1 MKRKKKYAPYVT
13 KDGLDIQ
20 KLSLAHRIQ
29 LLVTGGVDRIDPY
42 TGEKRNVWREGFVDP
57 VLYLGKPS
65 LNIAK
70 PVLEAIIDG
79 QIQQQKYNEAVHE
92 SNQVIVDGLVVGTKD
107 WVESNTYNTELS
119 NELGRSVTVKE
130 ANEILVNK
138 KERTRINKAKQD
150 IINAQEIRKIKKE
163 NPVKV
168 EDDLE
173 ISQVPK
179 KSNSSKLS
187 ISNYG
192 K

>member
-1 MKRKKKYAPYVT
+1 MTKKKYAPYVT
-13 KDGLDIQ
+13 KDGLDVQ
-20 KLSLAHRIQ
+20 KLDLFHRIQ
-29 LLVTGGVDRIDPY
+29 LLATGGIDRIDPR

-57 VLYLGKPS
+57 VLYLGKTS
-65 LNIAK
+65 VDIAK
-70 PVLEAIIDG
+70 PVLNAIIEG
-79 QIQQQKYNEAVHE
+79 QIQQQNYNEAVNE
-92 SNQVIVDGLVVGTKD
+92 SNKAISDGLVIGTKD
-107 WVESNTYNTELS
+107 WVESNTYNTKLS
-119 NELGRSVTVKE
+119 SELGRSVTVKE
-130 ANEILVNK
+130 AKEILSNK
-138 KERTRINKAKQD
+138 KERVRINKAKQD

-168 EDDLE
+168 KDDLE

>member
-1 MKRKKKYAPYVT
+1 MTKKKYAPYVT
-13 KDGLDIQ
+13 KDGLDVQ
-20 KLSLAHRIQ
+20 KLDLFHRIQ
-29 LLVTGGVDRIDPY
+29 LLATGGIDRIDPR
-42 TGEKRNVWREGFVDP
+42 TGKKRNVWREGFVDP
-57 VLYLGKPS
+57 VLYLGKTS
-65 LNIAK
+65 VDIAK
-70 PVLEAIIDG
+70 PVLNAIIEG
-79 QIQQQKYNEAVHE
+79 QIQQQNYNEAVNE
-92 SNQVIVDGLVVGTKD
+92 SNKAISDGLVIGTKD
-107 WVESNTYNTELS
+107 WVESNTYNTKLS
-119 NELGRSVTVKE
+119 SELGRSVTVKE
-130 ANEILVNK
+130 AKEILSNK
-138 KERTRINKAKQD
+138 KERVRINKAKQD

>member
-1 MKRKKKYAPYVT
+1 MTKKKYAPYVT

-20 KLSLAHRIQ
+20 KLSLPHRIQ
-29 LLVTGGVDRIDPY
+29 LLVTGGINRIDPY
-42 TGEKRNVWREGFVDP
+42 TGAQRNIWREGFVDP
-57 VLYLGKPS
+57 VIYLGKSS
-65 LNIAK
+65 LNLAK
-70 PVLEAIIDG
+70 PVLEAMIDG
-79 QIQQQKYNEAVHE
+79 QIQQQNYNEAVHE
-92 SNQVIVDGLVVGTKD
+92 SNKAIADGLVVGTKD
-107 WVESNTYNTELS
+107 WVESNTYNTKLS
-119 NELGRSVTVKE
+119 SELGRSVTVKE
-130 ANEILVNK
+130 ANEILANK
-138 KERTRINKAKQD
+138 KERKRINKAKQD

-168 EDDLE
+168 EDDLD

>member
-1 MKRKKKYAPYVT
+1 MTKKKYAPYVT
-13 KDGLDIQ
+13 KDGLDVQ
-20 KLSLAHRIQ
+20 KLSLPHRIQ
-29 LLVTGGVDRIDPY
+29 LLMTGGIDRIDPN
-42 TGEKRNVWREGFVDP
+42 TGNKRNVWREGFVDP
-57 VLYLGKPS
+57 VLYLGKSS
-65 LNIAK
+65 LNIAR
-70 PVLEAIIDG
+70 PVLEAMIDG

-92 SNQVIVDGLVVGTKD
+92 SNKAIADGLVVGTKD
-107 WVESNTYNTELS
+107 WVENNTYNTKLS
-119 NELGRSVTVKE
+119 SELGRSVTVKE
-130 ANEILVNK
+130 ANEILANK
-138 KERTRINKAKQD
+138 NEKARINKAKQD
-150 IINAQEIRKIKKE
+150 IINAKEIRKIKEE

>member
-1 MKRKKKYAPYVT
+1 MTKKKYAPYVT

-20 KLSLAHRIQ
+20 KLDLFHRIQ
-29 LLVTGGVDRIDPY
+29 LLATGGIDRIDPK
-42 TGEKRNVWREGFVDP
+42 TGKKRNVWREGFVDP
-57 VLYLGKPS
+57 VLYLGKTS
-65 LNIAK
+65 VDIAK
-70 PVLEAIIDG
+70 PVLNAIIEG
-79 QIQQQKYNEAVHE
+79 QIQQQNYNEAVNE
-92 SNQVIVDGLVVGTKD
+92 SNKAISDGLVIGTKD
-107 WVESNTYNTELS
+107 WVESNTYNTKLS
-119 NELGRSVTVKE
+119 SEFGRSVTVKE
-130 ANEILVNK
+130 GKEILSNK
-138 KERTRINKAKQD
+138 KERVRINKAKQD

>member
-1 MKRKKKYAPYVT
+1 MTKKKYAPYVT
-13 KDGLDIQ
+13 KDGLDVQ
-20 KLSLAHRIQ
+20 KLDLFHRIQ
-29 LLVTGGVDRIDPY
+29 LLATGGIDRIDPR

-57 VLYLGKPS
+57 VLYLGKTS
-65 LNIAK
+65 VDIAK
-70 PVLEAIIDG
+70 PVLNAIIEG
-79 QIQQQKYNEAVHE
+79 QIQQQNYNEAVNE
-92 SNQVIVDGLVVGTKD
+92 SNKAISDGLVIGTKD
-107 WVESNTYNTELS
+107 WVESNTYNTKLS
-119 NELGRSVTVKE
+119 SELGRSVTVKE
-130 ANEILVNK
+130 AKEILSNK
-138 KERTRINKAKQD
+138 KERVRINKAKQD

>member
-1 MKRKKKYAPYVT
+1 VTKKKYAPYVT
-13 KDGLDIQ
+13 KDGLDVQ
-20 KLSLAHRIQ
+20 KLDLFHRIQ
-29 LLVTGGVDRIDPY
+29 LLATGGIDRIDPR

-57 VLYLGKPS
+57 VLYLGKTS
-65 LNIAK
+65 VDIAK
-70 PVLEAIIDG
+70 PVLNAIIEG
-79 QIQQQKYNEAVHE
+79 QIQQQNYNEAVNE
-92 SNQVIVDGLVVGTKD
+92 SNKAISDGLVIGTKD
-107 WVESNTYNTELS
+107 WVESNTYNTKLS
-119 NELGRSVTVKE
+119 SELGRSVTVKE
-130 ANEILVNK
+130 AKEILSNK
-138 KERTRINKAKQD
+138 KERVRINKAKQD

-168 EDDLE
+168 KDDLE

>member
-1 MKRKKKYAPYVT
+1 MTKKKYAPYVT
-13 KDGLDIQ
+13 KDGLDVQ
-20 KLSLAHRIQ
+20 KLDLFHRIQ
-29 LLVTGGVDRIDPY
+29 LLATGGIDRIDPK
-42 TGEKRNVWREGFVDP
+42 TGKKRNVWREGFVDP
-57 VLYLGKPS
+57 VLYLGKTS
-65 LNIAK
+65 VDIAK
-70 PVLEAIIDG
+70 PVLNAIIEG
-79 QIQQQKYNEAVHE
+79 QIQQQNYNEAVNE
-92 SNQVIVDGLVVGTKD
+92 SNKAISDGLVIGTKD
-107 WVESNTYNTELS
+107 WVESNTYNTKLS
-119 NELGRSVTVKE
+119 SELGRSVTVKE
-130 ANEILVNK
+130 AKEILSNK
-138 KERTRINKAKQD
+138 KERARINKAKQD

>member
-1 MKRKKKYAPYVT
+1 VTKKKYAPYVT

-20 KLSLAHRIQ
+20 KLDLFHRIQ
-29 LLVTGGVDRIDPY
+29 LLATGGIDRIDPR
-42 TGEKRNVWREGFVDP
+42 TGEKRNIWREGFVDP
-57 VLYLGKPS
+57 VIYLGKSS
-65 LNIAK
+65 LNLAR
-70 PVLEAIIDG
+70 PVLDAMIEG
-79 QIQQQKYNEAVHE
+79 QIKQQDYNQAVHE
-92 SNQVIVDGLVVGTKD
+92 SNKAIADGFVIGTKD
-107 WVESNTYNTELS
+107 WVESNTYNTKLS
-119 NELGRSVTVKE
+119 SEFGRSVTVKE
-130 ANEILVNK
+130 ANEILANK
-138 KERTRINKAKQD
+138 KERARINKAKQD
-150 IINAQEIRKIKKE
+150 IINAKEIRKIKKE